1 VVYVAECALP
11 DAVVVAG
18 GGSGG
23 VAAECGHLVLVV
35 DEVEGA
41 DLSEAVGEDGAVEEG
56 GLVEGV

>member
-1 VVYVAECALP
+1 MVYVAECALP

-23 VAAECGHLVLVV
+23 VADFGHVVLVV

-41 DLSEAVGEDGAVEEG
+41 DLSEAIGEDGAVEEG